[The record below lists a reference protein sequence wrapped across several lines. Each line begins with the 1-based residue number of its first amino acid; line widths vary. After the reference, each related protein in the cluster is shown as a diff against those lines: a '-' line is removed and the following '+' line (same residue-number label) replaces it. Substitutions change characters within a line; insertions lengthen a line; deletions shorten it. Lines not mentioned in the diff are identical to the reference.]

1 VKTVSHDN
9 LVQELSILGRGAHL
23 SLTQRQKLR
32 DRLFKQ
38 IGQLDLIDAMQTKT
52 AAADL
57 VMPVNRLASIFRP
70 QRIMLGLPATV
81 GLIVTVFIAT
91 FTTGALARDAA
102 PGDPLFRVRKVIE
115 NVEIALT
122 TDPARRATL
131 RLAIADD
138 RLKALSATGE
148 AQLGNVVRES
158 QLALENARNAV
169 TALQKGGGATASAD
183 LVAKLKSFVDAQRG
197 VLKTIIDGNIGQ
209 DTVRQS
215 ILAMR
220 DELDTLIPTTPAKPA
235 TGESQP
241 VNFELLL
248 SEVKP
253 EERALYLEEIYPVRD
268 REGS

>member
-1 VKTVSHDN
+1 M
-9 LVQELSILGRGAHL
+9 QELSILGRGAHL

-148 AQLGNVVRES
+148 AQLGTLRSLLRDVHADHLGSAGCTACRETDLRLRLAVARRPRQRQDVEVEACS
-158 QLALENARNAV
+158 RRRRPGAGRHPAGDRRRRLVHRRRLRGGQLWDSLF
-169 TALQKGGGATASAD
+169 G
-183 LVAKLKSFVDAQRG
+183 
-197 VLKTIIDGNIGQ
+197 
-209 DTVRQS
+209 
-215 ILAMR
+215 R
-220 DELDTLIPTTPAKPA
+220 DW
-235 TGESQP
+235 
-241 VNFELLL
+241 
-248 SEVKP
+248 
-253 EERALYLEEIYPVRD
+253 
-268 REGS
+268 